1 MYKIIG
7 ADGKEYGPVTA
18 DQLRQWIAEGRANA
32 QTRVL
37 PDGATEW
44 VALSE
49 VAEFAASFP
58 SAPLPPLPGPPP
70 ESAAALEQISGP
82 AIGLMA
88 VAVLGF
94 LGQGA
99 GMIVRMAGF
108 SMWHSGYGM
117 MPHGM
122 PNWAMFMSGTV
133 GFVLGLIALAMSALV
148 FAAGLQ
154 MKQLR
159 NYGLAMVGSIAAMVP
174 CVSPCCWIGLPIGI
188 WALVVLSKPEVKAA
202 FH

>member
-32 QTRVL
+32 QTKVL

-44 VALSE
+44 MALSE
-49 VAEFAASFP
+49 VAEFASSFP
-58 SAPLPPLPGPPP
+58 ASPPPPVPELPPQN
-70 ESAAALEQISGP
+70 AAAVEQVSGP

-88 VAVLGF
+88 AAVLGF
-94 LGQGA
+94 LGQVTG
-99 GMIVRMAGF
+99 ILVRMAGF
-108 SMWHSGYGM
+108 SMWRSGYGM
-117 MPHGM
+117 MPRGM
-122 PNWAMFMSGTV
+122 PNWAMFMSGTL
-133 GFVLGLIALAMSALV
+133 GFALGLVALGMSVLV

-159 NYGLAMVGSIAAMVP
+159 NYGLAMAGSIAAMVP

-188 WALVVLSKPEVKAA
+188 WALVVLSKPEIKGA